1 MKNVPGIGLFR
12 LAGTL
17 ESGSCADEGR
27 TDSMTAVV
35 ALGRRFLPRGWKDF
49 GRQLAIWF
57 GFLIVYQV
65 ARGLAGHDR
74 TLAIAHGHWVINT
87 EDRIGDLVEIS
98 AQKVAASSQWLEF
111 AVSWT
116 YWMSEFTVLGFA
128 LLWVYLRRNE
138 HFRRFRNWVLL
149 AGVIGLIGYV
159 VYPTAPPRMF
169 PGAGFVD
176 TLAQFASLNHGSGV
190 IELASNQYAAMPS
203 LHAADSLIVG
213 ITLAYIVR
221 HWWAKVLWLL
231 WPAWVCFSVMATANH
246 FWLDCLAGAFVAVLA
261 GSIIHRRRLVAFV
274 MRRPYGTTGE
284 PVAS

>member
-1 MKNVPGIGLFR
+1 
-12 LAGTL
+12 
-17 ESGSCADEGR
+17 
-27 TDSMTAVV
+27 MTAVA

-49 GRQLAIWF
+49 GLQLGIWF
-57 GFLIVYQV
+57 GFLAVYQV

-74 TLAIAHGHWVINT
+74 PLAIAHGHWVIST
-87 EDRIGDLVEIS
+87 ENRIGNLFEITF
-98 AQKVAASSQWLEF
+98 QKAAESSHWLEL

-116 YWMSEFTVLGFA
+116 YWMSEFTVLGFT

-138 HFRRFRNWVLL
+138 HFRNFRNWVLL
-149 AGVIGLIGYV
+149 AGVIGFIGYV

-169 PGAGFVD
+169 PGDGFVD
-176 TLAQFASLNHGSGV
+176 MLGQFASLNHGSGV

-213 ITLAYIVR
+213 ITLAYVVK

-261 GSIIHRRRLVAFV
+261 GAIIHRRRLAALVT
-274 MRRPYGTTGE
+274 RRGAE
-284 PVAS
+284 AAESAAS